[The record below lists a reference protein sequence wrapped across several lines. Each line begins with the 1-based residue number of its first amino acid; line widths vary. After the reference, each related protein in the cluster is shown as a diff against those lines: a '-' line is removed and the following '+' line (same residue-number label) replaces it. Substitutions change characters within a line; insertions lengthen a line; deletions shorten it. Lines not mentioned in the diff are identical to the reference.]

1 MLKQQGKTITLTPFV
16 VAQQKPSITDG
27 STVGAKI
34 KKRGGHLSKEDA
46 TRELLNRIVQ
56 RVKKI

>member
-1 MLKQQGKTITLTPFV
+1 MLKQQDKYFTLTPFV
-16 VAQQKPSITDG
+16 VAQQKQAIIDG

-34 KKRGGHLSKEDA
+34 KKRGGHLSKENA
-46 TRELLNRIVQ
+46 TREVLNRIVQ